1 MPTVNASNAAE
12 GLILTILATAVMLL
26 FALRRLQRSRPA
38 MLIGA
43 AMLTAFTLRLLAIVA
58 VNATGIGASL
68 RGGDEF
74 TYINLAS
81 AIASSPLGTG
91 DLPHGPYQLM
101 TDMFAMEMKVGFMN
115 ATAIRVV
122 QVGVAMLGSLLMAA
136 AAYDLAGPR
145 ASRWTAWLI
154 AIEPSS
160 VFFNSGILKEP
171 MMELA
176 AGIVAFGGVWFWK
189 RLDIRGIIICALGCL
204 IAIETRAYAG
214 WFMTAGVVMLV
225 LHASLRSMRYSSRAA
240 PFIYAFVLAAFIA
253 GPTAYAATGGS
264 NLKILQNSQA
274 ANATGAGEASSS
286 GGANGANLALPAVNY
301 SSRTAIL
308 TSLPTKVR
316 ELLLEPYP
324 WQLHDANQMFGAFG
338 TLFFYAILVLFIRY
352 AWLSRGQVFGRAG
365 PLLYPLLF
373 ETIAYSL
380 TVGNAGTGFR
390 YRSHLVT
397 LGIAA
402 TMILR
407 QHVLDARAVAATPD
421 EREPVGLS
429 DVRMKPVRV

>member
-1 MPTVNASNAAE
+1 MPIVTASDAAE
-12 GLILTILATAVMLL
+12 GLILTILATGVLLL
-26 FALRRLQRSRPA
+26 FALHQLQRSRPA

-43 AMLTAFTLRLLAIVA
+43 AMLTAFALRLLAVVA

-74 TYINLAS
+74 TFINLAS
-81 AIASSPLGTG
+81 GLASQPLGTG
-91 DLPHGPYQLM
+91 DLPHGVYQLM
-101 TDMFAMEMKVGFMN
+101 TDLFAMEMKLGFMN

-122 QVGVAMLGSLLMAA
+122 QVGIAMLGSLFMAA

-145 ASRWTAWLI
+145 AARWTAWLI

-171 MMELA
+171 NMELA

-189 RLDIRGIIICALGCL
+189 RLDVRGILICALGCL
-204 IAIETRAYAG
+204 IAISTRAYAG
-214 WFMTAGVVMLV
+214 WFMTAGLVMLV

-240 PFIYAFVLAAFIA
+240 PLIYAIVLAAFIA
-253 GPTAYAATGGS
+253 GPTAYAATGGA
-264 NLKILQNSQA
+264 NLKRLQTSQA
-274 ANATGAGEASSS
+274 ANATGAGE
-286 GGANGANLALPAVNY
+286 GGTGAANGSNLALSAVNY

-308 TSLPTKVR
+308 TSLPTKVKD
-316 ELLLEPYP
+316 LLLEPYP
-324 WQLHDANQMFGAFG
+324 WQLHDASQMFGAIG
-338 TLFFYAILVLFIRY
+338 TLFFYTMLALFIRY
-352 AWLSRGQVFGRAG
+352 AWLSRGHVFERAG
-365 PLLYPLLF
+365 PLLYPLIF

-390 YRSHLVT
+390 YRSHLIT

-402 TMILR
+402 VMILR
-407 QHVLDARAVAATPD
+407 QYVLDARSAAVVADVGESIGIAGAQTTP
-421 EREPVGLS
+421 VA
-429 DVRMKPVRV
+429 V

>member
-1 MPTVNASNAAE
+1 MPTVTASNAAE
-12 GLILTILATAVMLL
+12 GLMLTVLGTGVMLL

-38 MLIGA
+38 MLIGGA
-43 AMLTAFTLRLLAIVA
+43 LLTAFTLRLLAVVA

-68 RGGDEF
+68 RGPDEF
-74 TYINLAS
+74 TYLDLAQTL
-81 AIASSPLGTG
+81 AAQPVGIV
-91 DLPHGPYQLM
+91 DLPHSVYQLM
-101 TDMFAMEMKVGFMN
+101 TDMFAMEIKLGFMN

-122 QVGVAMLGSLLMAA
+122 QVGVAMLGTLLMTA
-136 AAYDLAGPR
+136 AAYDLGGPR
-145 ASRWTAWLI
+145 AARLTAWLL

-160 VFFNSGILKEP
+160 IFFNSGILKEP

-189 RLDIRGIIICALGCL
+189 RLDIRGIIICSLGCL

-214 WFMTAGVVMLV
+214 WFMAGAVVMLV
-225 LHASLRSMRYSSRAA
+225 LHASLRSMRHTSRAA
-240 PFIYAFVLAAFIA
+240 PLIYAVVLAAFIA
-253 GPTAYAATGGS
+253 GPTAYAATGGK
-264 NLKILQNSQA
+264 NLKILQASQA
-274 ANATGAGEASSS
+274 QNASGVGQTIAGQ
-286 GGANGANLALPAVNY
+286 GNGANLRLPPVNY

-308 TSLPTKVR
+308 TSLPTKIR

-324 WQLHDANQMFGAFG
+324 WQLHDTNQLFGSVG
-338 TLFFYAILVLFIRY
+338 TLFFYALLALFIRY
-352 AWLSRGQVFGRAG
+352 AWLSRGRVFSRTA

-373 ETIAYSL
+373 EALAYSL

-402 TMILR
+402 VMILR
-407 QHVLDARAVAATPD
+407 QHALEERAAAAAARTSSRIPLAAGAT
-421 EREPVGLS
+421 EPVTA
-429 DVRMKPVRV
+429 

>member
-26 FALRRLQRSRPA
+26 FALHRLQRSRPA

-43 AMLTAFTLRLLAIVA
+43 AMITAFTLRLLAIVA

-74 TYINLAS
+74 TYISFASALAS
-81 AIASSPLGTG
+81 QPLGTG
-91 DLPHGPYQLM
+91 DLPHGIYQLV
-101 TDMFAMEMKVGFMN
+101 TDMFAMEIKLGFMN

-122 QVGVAMLGSLLMAA
+122 QVGVAMLGSLFMAA

-160 VFFNSGILKEP
+160 IFFNSGILKEP

-214 WFMTAGVVMLV
+214 WFMTAAVVMLV

-253 GPTAYAATGGS
+253 GPTAYAATGGA
-264 NLKILQNSQA
+264 NLKRLQNSQE
-274 ANATGAGEASSS
+274 ANATGAGEVSS

-324 WQLHDANQMFGAFG
+324 WQLHDANQMFGALG

-390 YRSHLVT
+390 YRSHLIT

-407 QHVLDARAVAATPD
+407 QHVLDARSVVTDPD
-421 EREPVGLS
+421 EREQVGLS
-429 DVRMKPVRV
+429 DVRMNPVRV